1 VREFMG
7 IVKALADENRVRA
20 LLSLRE
26 GELCVCQIIE
36 LLNLAPSTVSKHMT
50 ILKQARLVETT
61 KRGRWVYYRLSNGR
75 EASGLVTDAVS
86 FVLKSLSNNPTVLK
100 DVERLRMVL
109 ETHPEEL
116 CRLQARK

>member
-1 VREFMG
+1 MG